1 MDGGR
6 WKWGER
12 GRFVGR
18 EGDNY
23 GQRVGGGARGGF
35 GEVDWVD
42 VYRRRNGV
50 FVNVGR
56 KFVSR

>member
-1 MDGGR
+1 MEGGGNG
-6 WKWGER
+6 GEGKVCSER
-12 GRFVGR
+12 R
-18 EGDNY
+18 ENY